1 METDVCSACIIG
13 SKGSTFR
20 RITPQK
26 CPKRYNNRDC
36 NNKFSSDR
44 QIQFYRFEAKNEVKT
59 SLFEDLLSRFLQ
71 SEAQA
76 GSSRLKAGQLRHIFI
91 KMMIEPRCQRD
102 VALPHRAS
110 ARRRRHRRSC
120 IGFPGARRPAHRAPV
135 PQRARRAT
143 GCLIFECHCALQ
155 FVFHQG
161 LLKGR
166 RVRRTA
172 LGGNGHAFAG
182 RRWTLR

>member
-20 RITPQK
+20 RISPQK
-26 CPKRYNNRDC
+26 FPKRYNNRDC
-36 NNKFSSDR
+36 NKNVSEDH
-44 QIQFYRFEAKNEVKT
+44 QTHFYRRQKT
-59 SLFEDLLSRFLQ
+59 RSKHNYLRICSRASYNQ
-71 SEAQA
+71 RRKQAQ
-76 GSSRLKAGQLRHIFI
+76 GQLRHIFI

-161 LLKGR
+161 SLKGR
-166 RVRRTA
+166 RVRGTA
-172 LGGNGHAFAG
+172 LGGDGHAFAG
-182 RRWTLR
+182 RRWKLR

>member
-13 SKGSTFR
+13 SRGSTFR

-91 KMMIEPRCQRD
+91 KMMIERD
-102 VALPHRAS
+102 
-110 ARRRRHRRSC
+110 
-120 IGFPGARRPAHRAPV
+120 
-135 PQRARRAT
+135 
-143 GCLIFECHCALQ
+143 
-155 FVFHQG
+155 
-161 LLKGR
+161 
-166 RVRRTA
+166 RTSVS
-172 LGGNGHAFAG
+172 AG
-182 RRWTLR
+182 RRPPPSGVRATTTASPLLYRVSGRTPSRAPGPGPPACPPRNRVPHF

>member
-1 METDVCSACIIG
+1 METDVCSACVIG

-20 RITPQK
+20 RVSPQK
-26 CPKRYNNRDC
+26 CPKRYNNRQIAT
-36 NNKFSSDR
+36 KFSGDL
-44 QIQFYRFEAKNEVKT
+44 QAQCYRLEAKNEVKT

-71 SEAQA
+71 SEAQGA
-76 GSSRLKAGQLRHIFI
+76 SWLKQAKGIFIII

-102 VALPHRAS
+102 VALPRRAS

-120 IGFPGARRPAHRAPV
+120 IGFPGVRRLARRSPV

-143 GCLIFECHCALQ
+143 GCLIFECYCALQ

-161 LLKGR
+161 SLKGR
-166 RVRRTA
+166 CVRGTA
-172 LGGNGHAFAG
+172 LGGNGNAFAG
-182 RRWTLR
+182 RRWKLG